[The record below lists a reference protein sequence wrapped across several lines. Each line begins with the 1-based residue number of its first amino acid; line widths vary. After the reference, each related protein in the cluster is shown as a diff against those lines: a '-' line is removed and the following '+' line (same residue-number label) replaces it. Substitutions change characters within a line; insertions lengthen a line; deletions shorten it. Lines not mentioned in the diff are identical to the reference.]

1 MNLLSQAISSRTTLK
16 SSLKRGLTGLGIR
29 LDSRSTDQ
37 LIDYLTLLEK
47 WNRVYNLTAVR
58 DPAKMLSHHLLDS
71 LAVLP
76 QIEGAPRL
84 LDVGSGAGLPGI
96 PLAIAR
102 PGSSVTLLDSSH
114 KKAAFLRQAVAE
126 LGLGNVAVVCER
138 VETWRAEPKF
148 DLILS
153 RAFAELGEFAEL
165 SVHLLA
171 AGGQLAAMKGLYPF
185 EEIECLPKGIAVR
198 GVVKLEVPGLHG
210 ERHLVIMA
218 AL

>member
-1 MNLLSQAISSRTTLK
+1 MNLVSQAVPSRTALI
-16 SSLKRGLTGLGIR
+16 SSLKQGLTALEIR
-29 LDSRSTDQ
+29 LDSGAIGQ

-58 DPAKMLSHHLLDS
+58 DPAKMVSHHLLDS

-76 QIEGAPRL
+76 QIEGTARL
-84 LDVGSGAGLPGI
+84 LDVGSGAGFPGM

-102 PGSSVTLLDSSH
+102 PDCSVTLLDSSH

-126 LGLGNVAVVCER
+126 LGLGNVAVICER
-138 VETWRAEPKF
+138 VETWRADPKF

-153 RAFAELGEFAEL
+153 RAFAELGEFAGL
-165 SVHLLA
+165 SAHLLA
-171 AGGQLAAMKGLYPF
+171 AGGRFAAMKGLYPF
-185 EEIECLPKGIAVR
+185 EEIERLPKGIAVR
-198 GVVKLEVPGLHG
+198 SVVKLEVPGLHA

>member
-1 MNLLSQAISSRTTLK
+1 MNLVSQAVPSRTALK
-16 SSLKRGLTGLGIR
+16 SSLKQGLTALEIR
-29 LDSRSTDQ
+29 LDSGAIGQ

-58 DPAKMLSHHLLDS
+58 DPAKMVSHHLLDS
-71 LAVLP
+71 LAILP
-76 QIEGAPRL
+76 QIEGTARL
-84 LDVGSGAGLPGI
+84 LDVGSGAGFPGM

-102 PGSSVTLLDSSH
+102 PDCSVTLLDSSH

-138 VETWRAEPKF
+138 VETWRAEPNF
-148 DLILS
+148 DLIVS
-153 RAFAELGEFAEL
+153 RALADLGEFAGQ
-165 SVHLLA
+165 SSHLLA
-171 AGGQLAAMKGLYPF
+171 AGGRFAAMKGLYPF
-185 EEIECLPKGIAVR
+185 EEIERLPKGIAVR
-198 GVVKLEVPGLHG
+198 SVVKLEVPGLRA